1 MQKQV
6 FEDYKYVMQDTY
18 QLYIGAK
25 YTMDEMI
32 ENEEL
37 PVKFRLIVERY
48 LYEEL
53 NKDTSLESILYYLEK
68 KTVPYKILKQL
79 KVKIRASVLVD
90 KKSMTGKVKTQY
102 ETQTIMLDQLAEMT
116 TQEKESKGM
125 VIQELMVN
133 KLAMMTF

>member
-68 KTVPYKILKQL
+68 KAVPYKILKQL

-90 KKSMTGKVKTQY
+90 KKSLTGKVKTQY

>member
-90 KKSMTGKVKTQY
+90 KKSLTGKVKTQY